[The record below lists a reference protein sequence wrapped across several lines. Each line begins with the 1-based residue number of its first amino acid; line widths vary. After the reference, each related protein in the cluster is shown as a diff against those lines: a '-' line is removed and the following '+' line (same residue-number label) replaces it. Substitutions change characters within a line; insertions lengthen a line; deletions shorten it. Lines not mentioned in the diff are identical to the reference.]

1 MKNVDD
7 LLQMKGNDIWAVRP
21 NESVCDALKVMK
33 ERNIGAVLVLDEGR
47 LAGIFSERDYA
58 RRVVLEG
65 RTSKSTPV
73 ADVMATSVRYVKPE
87 HTVEDC
93 MTLMSEKHLRHLP
106 VLDNDKLIGL
116 ISISDVVKII
126 VSKQDLKIKTLETY
140 ITNQEQ
146 QYRY

>member
-1 MKNVDD
+1 MKTVND
-7 LLQMKGNDIWAVRP
+7 LLQVKGNDLWAVRP
-21 NESVCDALKVMK
+21 GESVCDALKVMK
-33 ERNIGAVLVLDEGR
+33 QRNIGAVVVLDEGK

-65 RTSKSTPV
+65 RTSKSTSV
-73 ADVMATSVRYVKPE
+73 ADVMNAAVRYVKPD

-93 MTLMSEKHLRHLP
+93 MTLMSEKHIRHLP
-106 VLDNDKLIGL
+106 VLEGDKLIGM
-116 ISISDVVKII
+116 ISISDVVKAI
-126 VSKQDLKIKTLETY
+126 VSNQDLKIKTLETY